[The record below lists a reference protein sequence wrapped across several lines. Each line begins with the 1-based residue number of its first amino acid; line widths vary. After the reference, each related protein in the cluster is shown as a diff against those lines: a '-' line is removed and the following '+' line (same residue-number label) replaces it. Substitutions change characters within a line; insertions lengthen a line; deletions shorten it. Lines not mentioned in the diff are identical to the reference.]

1 MSPFSPVSKRSSI
14 QSATFVSQGQRS
26 ASASGCPAAIFSMF
40 AGGWSASPS
49 SNGHPSRLARMA
61 ATVVLP
67 QPDTPMRTKT
77 LGFILVIWRLL
88 RLFAGGDRVRTV
100 AQALSEGLGAA
111 NEHGLMYP
119 PHRAELGL

>member
-1 MSPFSPVSKRSSI
+1 
-14 QSATFVSQGQRS
+14 
-26 ASASGCPAAIFSMF
+26 
-40 AGGWSASPS
+40 
-49 SNGHPSRLARMA
+49 MA

-88 RLFAGGDRVRTV
+88 RLCAGGNRVRTV
-100 AQALSEGLGAA
+100 AQALSDRLGAA